1 MKEIK
6 TNAMRILDSH
16 HICYNCYHYEVE
28 VEDENN
34 LGIKV
39 ARLINKP
46 VDMLFKTL
54 VTIGQSKNYYVFVI
68 PVAMNLDLK
77 KAAQSVSEKNVQM
90 IHVKDINQVTG
101 YIRGGCSPVG
111 MKKQYTT
118 VFDESVELFDKIIIS
133 AGKIGTQMEVDVQQ
147 LIDLVNGKVAN
158 ITF

>member
-1 MKEIK
+1 
-6 TNAMRILDSH
+6 
-16 HICYNCYHYEVE
+16 
-28 VEDENN
+28 
-34 LGIKV
+34 
-39 ARLINKP
+39 
-46 VDMLFKTL
+46 
-54 VTIGQSKNYYVFVI
+54 
-68 PVAMNLDLK
+68 MNLDLK

-90 IHVKDINQVTG
+90 IHVKEINQVTG